1 MRRGGCFALLLVVAV
16 AIAVWFI
23 FKRSAGTARLNLT
36 NAVAGAAPTNAAPDP
51 TSQTNSAPAQMPA
64 ELLSEVTRF
73 IAIAQPFGLDR
84 PIKPEDIIG
93 STNYPKNQVVFE
105 TKTHTLEFFGKR
117 LHHFLANLDMSNPV
131 GDDHALHNGM
141 KTWYQATA
149 KWTEQEALAETLRIL
164 QQLGIQATWE
174 KQEAKPFPITVKNP
188 QGESVDVIPFYKV
201 TLEGPRGTVMAE
213 FRMGQS
219 GPGRLTEWFNHT
231 RPAQ

>member
-1 MRRGGCFALLLVVAV
+1 MRRGCLAVVLVVAV
-16 AIAVWFI
+16 AIVVWLV
-23 FKRSAGTARLNLT
+23 FKRSPTTPQVTLT
-36 NAVAGAAPTNAAPDP
+36 NAAAGLEPTNALPP
-51 TSQTNSAPAQMPA
+51 STSETNSAPVKMPA
-64 ELLSEVTRF
+64 ELLSEVNRF
-73 IAIAQPFGLDR
+73 IAVARPFGVDQ
-84 PIKPEDIIG
+84 PIKSEDIIG

-131 GDDHALHNGM
+131 GDDDALRNGM
-141 KTWYQATA
+141 KTLYQATA

-164 QQLGIQATWE
+164 QQLGIEATWE

-188 QGESVDVIPFYKV
+188 QGEKVDVIPFYKV
-201 TLEGPRGTVMAE
+201 TLEGPQGTVMAE

-231 RPAQ
+231 RPVQ